1 MTEIPDFFEIV
12 NQPIT
17 PEQAK
22 QFLAEQQHARDV
34 EWRKKHGVNPMELF
48 GNCQ

>member
-1 MTEIPDFFEIV
+1 MAIPQFDEIP
-12 NQPIT
+12 QPT
-17 PEQAK
+17 DAQAK

-34 EWRKKHGVNPMELF
+34 EWDRKHGVNPMELF

>member
-1 MTEIPDFFEIV
+1 MTVIPSFDQIV
-12 NQPIT
+12 NRDIT
-17 PEQAK
+17 PAQAK
-22 QFLAEQQHARDV
+22 QFLAEQQHQRDV

>member
-1 MTEIPDFFEIV
+1 MTEIPSYSEIV
-12 NQPIT
+12 NRDIT
-17 PEQAK
+17 PAQAK
-22 QFLAEQQHARDV
+22 QFMAEQQHARDV

>member
-1 MTEIPDFFEIV
+1 MATPTFDEILSQSISEA
-12 NQPIT
+12 
-17 PEQAK
+17 QAA

-34 EWRKKHGVNPMELF
+34 EWRKKHGQNPMELF